1 MGKAPGFYLEFLER
15 FPEVGDA
22 YQSLARACAEAGPLD
37 ARTAELVKIGIS
49 IGAGMEGATRSH
61 VRKALAA
68 GANREEIEH
77 AVLMATTTLGFPAMM
92 RGRAWMESVLDEGDD
107 D

>member
-1 MGKAPGFYLEFLER
+1 MAKAPGFYLEFLDK
-15 FPEVGDA
+15 FPDVGDA
-22 YQSLARACAEAGPLD
+22 YQRLAKATKAAGPLD
-37 ARTAELVKIGIS
+37 ERTAELVKIGIS

-68 GANREEIEH
+68 GAERAEIEH

-92 RGRAWMESVLDEGDD
+92 RGRAWMESVFAEQDD
-107 D
+107 V

>member
-1 MGKAPGFYLEFLER
+1 MGKTPRFYLEFLER
-15 FPEVGDA
+15 FPGVGDA
-22 YQSLARACAEAGPLD
+22 YGRLAEACKEAGPLD
-37 ARTAELVKIGIS
+37 ARTTELVKIGIS

-68 GANREEIEH
+68 GVGRAEVEH

-92 RGRAWMESVLDEGDD
+92 RGRAWMESVFDEDD
-107 D
+107 DD